1 MFTSKRLTTLLTV
14 LVFVTS
20 PISGESVTPLTL
32 DNLLQNLS
40 ITPNASST
48 PQPSASRTRQ
58 GSPSGKSLASRT
70 ITAIKFSGF
79 SNENKTTAKQ
89 ELSIKVGDT
98 INDFKLERNIKNL
111 ENIGV
116 FKSVT
121 GKILPNGSNAII
133 QFTAVENPNITEIQF
148 IGNKTYDS
156 ITLFPLI
163 ESKVGKPYNLNKV
176 RNDIKS
182 IENYYHENGYI
193 QAKVFRLEN
202 PDDTNGKLIFHL
214 AEGIIENFSITGNTK
229 TRDYVILRELNIEP
243 GQAINSNELQQ
254 NLRRVFNLNYFTEV
268 KPNLK
273 PSRTSPN
280 AYDLELELVERETN
294 GSFSFGG
301 GYSPSSGFSLFSD
314 LFWDNIFGTGQLIML
329 KGNFG
334 LGTGQAGRTTTYQ
347 FKYHNP
353 WMWDKRKSLT
363 LRTWY
368 TNGDFNSISS
378 FSNGVTLR
386 NEARRGIDVAV
397 GIPHTYDFRSS
408 HKVKYESVFLG
419 DIPDGYYIYS
429 YTLGLGYDTRDYRM
443 NPREGVYHTFSV
455 EQGLKFRLN
464 AVDFTRFDLTFR
476 KFIPTFKK
484 QALAL
489 RAEYGYLRSP
499 ELVSTTRFANQLYRV
514 GGSYSVRGYDDF
526 YPFANG
532 HAQAVYSIEYR
543 HLFNQDFVA
552 YLFADTG
559 YAANSGVDVMNKLD
573 RYQVGKGVGVLFN
586 VPGLGPIRLD
596 FGMDDLGESRI
607 HFNVGHAF

>member
-1 MFTSKRLTTLLTV
+1 MSISKRLASF
-14 LVFVTS
+14 LVIATCFTS
-20 PISGESVTPLTL
+20 PLIGETTPLTL
-32 DNLLQNLS
+32 DSVLDSLS
-40 ITPNASST
+40 IPSNATPASKAKKSAPSSNQT
-48 PQPSASRTRQ
+48 P
-58 GSPSGKSLASRT
+58 GKEVQNNLISE
-70 ITAIKFSGF
+70 ITFVGF
-79 SNENKTTAKQ
+79 SNENKALAIQ
-89 ELSIKVGDT
+89 ELSIKVGDS
-98 INDFKLERNIKNL
+98 INSFKLERNIKNL

-121 GKILPNGSNAII
+121 GKIIPNGTSAIV
-133 QFTAVENPNITEIQF
+133 QFKAVENPTITDIAF
-148 IGNKTYDS
+148 SGNTTYDDT
-156 ITLFPLI
+156 TLFTLI
-163 ESKVGKPYNLNKV
+163 SSKTGKPYNLNTV
-176 RNDIKS
+176 RKDIKS
-182 IENYYHENGYI
+182 IEAHYQENGYI
-193 QAKVFRLEN
+193 QAKIFRLEN
-202 PDDTNGKLIFHL
+202 PDESNGKLIFHI
-214 AEGIIENFSITGNTK
+214 AEGIIENFSITGNSK
-229 TRDYVILRELNIEP
+229 TRDYVILRELDIQP
-243 GQAINSNELQQ
+243 GDAINSDELQQ

-268 KPNLK
+268 KPHLK
-273 PSRTSPN
+273 PSTTSPN

-314 LFWDNIFGTGQLIML
+314 LFWDNIFGSGQLIML

-363 LRTWY
+363 FRTWY

-378 FSNGVTLR
+378 FSSGVTLR
-386 NEARRGIDVAV
+386 NESRRGFDVAV
-397 GIPHTYDFRSS
+397 GIPHTYDLRSS
-408 HKVKYESVFLG
+408 HKVKYESVSLPS
-419 DIPDGYYIYS
+419 IPDGYYIYS

-443 NPREGVYHTFSV
+443 NPREGVYHSASI

-499 ELVSTTRFANQLYRV
+499 ELTSTTRFANQLYRV

-559 YAANSGVDVMNKLD
+559 YAANSGVDVINKLD

-596 FGMDDLGESRI
+596 FGIDDLGESRI

>member
-1 MFTSKRLTTLLTV
+1 MSTSKRLATLLLATA
-14 LVFVTS
+14 LITS
-20 PISGESVTPLTL
+20 PIAGETTPLTL
-32 DNLLQNLS
+32 DSVLESLS
-40 ITPNASST
+40 ITSNSTSPTPISKPN
-48 PQPSASRTRQ
+48 SASKR
-58 GSPSGKSLASRT
+58 SAGKAVETKT
-70 ITAIKFSGF
+70 ISAITFNGF
-79 SNENKTTAKQ
+79 SKENKTLANQ

-98 INDFKLERNIKNL
+98 INSFKLERNIKNL

-121 GKILPNGSNAII
+121 GKIIPKGNSATV
-133 QFTAVENPNITEIQF
+133 QFKAVENPKITEVLF
-148 IGNKTYDS
+148 TGNKTYDS
-156 ITLFPLI
+156 TTLFTLI
-163 ESKVGKPYNLNKV
+163 SSKVGTAFNLNTIRK
-176 RNDIKS
+176 DIKS
-182 IENYYHENGYI
+182 IESYYQEDGYI
-193 QAKVFRLEN
+193 QAKVYRLEN
-202 PDDTNGKLIFHL
+202 PDDSNGKLVFHI

-229 TRDYVILRELNIEP
+229 TRDYVILRELDIEP
-243 GQAINSNELQQ
+243 GQAINSDDLKQ

-273 PSRTSPN
+273 PSTTSPN
-280 AYDLELELVERETN
+280 AFDLELELVERETN

-314 LFWDNIFGTGQLIML
+314 LFWDNIFGSGQLIML

-334 LGTGQAGRTTTYQ
+334 LGTGQSGRTTTYQ

-353 WMWDKRKSLT
+353 WMWDKRKSFT
-363 LRTWY
+363 FRTWY

-378 FSNGVTLR
+378 FSSGVTLR
-386 NEARRGIDVAV
+386 NESRRGFDAAI
-397 GIPHTYDFRSS
+397 GIPHTYDLRSS
-408 HKVKYESVFLG
+408 HKVKYESVHLPS
-419 DIPDGYYIYS
+419 IPDGYYIYS
-429 YTLGLGYDTRDYRM
+429 YTLGVGYDTRDYRM
-443 NPREGVYHTFSV
+443 NPREGVYHSASV

-476 KFIPTFKK
+476 KYIPLFKK
-484 QALAL
+484 QAFAL

-499 ELVSTTRFANQLYRV
+499 ELATTTRFANQLYRV

-532 HAQAVYSIEYR
+532 HAQAVYSMEYR

-559 YAANSGVDVMNKLD
+559 YAAHSGVDVINKLD

-596 FGMDDLGESRI
+596 FGIDDLGESRI

>member
-1 MFTSKRLTTLLTV
+1 MFISKRLGILL
-14 LVFVTS
+14 LSAACITS
-20 PISGESVTPLTL
+20 PLFGETTPLTL
-32 DNLLQNLS
+32 DTVLESLS
-40 ITPNASST
+40 ITSNATLPSQSSI
-48 PQPSASRTRQ
+48 PSSFSQRANSNEIKN
-58 GSPSGKSLASRT
+58 ST
-70 ITAIKFSGF
+70 ISAITFVGF
-79 SNENKTTAKQ
+79 SKENKTLATQ

-98 INDFKLERNIKNL
+98 INSFKLERNIKNL

-121 GKILPNGSNAII
+121 GKIIPQGQSATVEFN
-133 QFTAVENPNITEIQF
+133 AVENPKITEIQF
-148 IGNKTYDS
+148 IGNTTYDDT
-156 ITLFPLI
+156 TLFTI
-163 ESKVGKPYNLNKV
+163 VSSKVGSPYNLNSV
-176 RNDIKS
+176 RKDIKS
-182 IENYYHENGYI
+182 IEAYYQENGYI

-202 PDDTNGKLIFHL
+202 PDETNGKLSFHI
-214 AEGIIENFSITGNTK
+214 AEGIIENFSITGNIK
-229 TRDYVILRELNIEP
+229 TRDYVILRELDIEP
-243 GQAINSNELQQ
+243 GQAINSEALQQ

-273 PSRTSPN
+273 PSATSPN

-353 WMWDKRKSLT
+353 WMWDKRKSFT
-363 LRTWY
+363 FRTWY

-378 FSNGVTLR
+378 FSSGVTLR
-386 NEARRGIDVAV
+386 NEMRRGFDAAI
-397 GIPHTYDFRSS
+397 GIPHTYDLRSS
-408 HKVKYESVFLG
+408 HRVKYESVQLPS
-419 DIPDGYYIYS
+419 IPDHYYIYS
-429 YTLGLGYDTRDYRM
+429 YTAGLSYDTRDYRM
-443 NPREGVYHTFSV
+443 NPREGVYHSASI

-464 AVDFTRFDLTFR
+464 AVDFTRFDFTFR

-499 ELVSTTRFANQLYRV
+499 ELGSTTRFANQLYRV

-559 YAANSGVDVMNKLD
+559 YAANSGMDVMNKLD
-573 RYQVGKGVGVLFN
+573 HYQVGKGIGVLFN

-596 FGMDDLGESRI
+596 FGIDDLGESRI